1 MQASPIFVLSHRTS
15 SLCRDCGLDE
25 SCVMCSQCF
34 YATDHT
40 NHNVSFYIAQQ
51 SGGCCDCGDP
61 EAWKTPMDCPHH
73 PPPIPKEDLTDL
85 SQVTPK
91 SSARTIIPEVPPV
104 PNYPYRVNVPP
115 ELRDSMHR
123 TIGYALDFLLDTL
136 DYSPE
141 EPTIPNNEAD
151 LRLQP
156 SADPMLKDQYC
167 VVLWNDEKH
176 SFDEVIK
183 LLCDLTNRSQEDAKE
198 LSQIIDETGRGIIEM
213 NSNVT
218 RLLEIAQVLN
228 NIDLG
233 VTVRRAYDTFR
244 EQMSEVIIEWLLD
257 LSRCRLATDAL
268 VIREF
273 ITTELLSPRKREAS
287 LHTQSAAALKELTET
302 TRLDYLLIY
311 HTRLWKKPR
320 LSIKELYGSI
330 LALGQAHK
338 LGLGTSTQSV
348 RRFTITNYPQRA
360 ALHAFTTASWIPTS
374 SSTVKPKPPSNTSPS
389 NYSPSPPSPRTWSR
403 HTSSSIGSSSS
414 SWPFSP
420 TKSRTNTSFTHLP
433 HQA

>member
-1 MQASPIFVLSHRTS
+1 M
-15 SLCRDCGLDE
+15 
-25 SCVMCSQCF
+25 
-34 YATDHT
+34 
-40 NHNVSFYIAQQ
+40 
-51 SGGCCDCGDP
+51 
-61 EAWKTPMDCPHH
+61 
-73 PPPIPKEDLTDL
+73 
-85 SQVTPK
+85 
-91 SSARTIIPEVPPV
+91 PEVPPV

-176 SFDEVIK
+176 SFGEVIK
-183 LLCDLTNRSQEDAKE
+183 LLCDLTNRSPEDAKE
-198 LSQIIDETGRGIIEM
+198 MSHLIDETGRGVIEM

-244 EQMSEVIIEWLLD
+244 EQMSEVIIDWLLD
-257 LSRCRLATDAL
+257 LSRCRLSTDAL

-338 LGLGTSTQSV
+338 LGLGMFIRLL
-348 RRFTITNYPQRA
+348 RRFTTANYPQRA
-360 ALHAFTTASWIPTS
+360 ALRAFTTASWIPIS
-374 SSTVKPKPPSNTSPS
+374 SSTVKPKHPSNTSPS
-389 NYSPSPPSPRTWSR
+389 NYSPSPPSPPTWSR
-403 HTSSSIGSSSS
+403 HTSSSTGSSSS
-414 SWPFSP
+414 SWPSLP
-420 TKSRTNTSFTHLP
+420 TKSRTNTLFTHLT
-433 HQA
+433 HQG

>member
-1 MQASPIFVLSHRTS
+1 
-15 SLCRDCGLDE
+15 
-25 SCVMCSQCF
+25 
-34 YATDHT
+34 
-40 NHNVSFYIAQQ
+40 
-51 SGGCCDCGDP
+51 
-61 EAWKTPMDCPHH
+61 MDCPHH

-338 LGLGTSTQSV
+338 LGLGTSTQSIH
-348 RRFTITNYPQRA
+348 RFTITNYPQRA

-374 SSTVKPKPPSNTSPS
+374 SSTVKPKPPSNTSPF
-389 NYSPSPPSPRTWSR
+389 NYSPSPPSPLTWSR